1 MSYRCSIVIRAFN
14 EEAHIGR
21 LLEGIA
27 HQTVD
32 DVQIVLVDSGSTD
45 RTIEIANEFD
55 ATVVQIDP
63 QDFTFGRSL
72 NLGIA
77 AAEAEL
83 VVIASAHVY
92 PVYPDWIAEMLKPFE
107 EPAVALVYGK
117 QRGVPG
123 SHFSERQI
131 FNHWYGD
138 SSNPSQEHPFCNNAN
153 SAIRKSLWQEN
164 RFNESLS
171 GLEDLAWAKW
181 ALDKQYRI
189 AYVAHAEIKHVH
201 QESWRG
207 IKKRYLREGMAFKS
221 IYPQETFSLIEFL
234 RTFLKNTFSDFSAAS
249 QKKVFIQEWRNIV
262 RFRWQQF
269 HGTYLGYKRSGPL
282 TWQLKQSFY
291 YPNQKS
297 SSSVGDFRRQ
307 VEPIDYGHKSDK
319 IES

>member
-1 MSYRCSIVIRAFN
+1 MTYRCAIVIRAFN
-14 EEAHIGR
+14 EEHHLGR
-21 LLEGIA
+21 LLEGIS
-27 HQTVD
+27 HQSVK

-45 RTIEIANEFD
+45 RTVDIAQSHG
-55 ATVVQIDP
+55 ATIVHIKP

-72 NLGIA
+72 NLGIN

-83 VVIASAHVY
+83 VIIASAHIY
-92 PVYPDWIAEMLKPFE
+92 PVYPDWIEEMLKPFDD
-107 EPAVALVYGK
+107 PSVALVYGK

-131 FNHWYGD
+131 FNHWYGEV
-138 SSNPSQEHPFCNNAN
+138 SIPSQEHPFCNNAN
-153 SAIRKSLWQEN
+153 SAIRKSLWEQN
-164 RFNESLS
+164 QFNESLP

-181 ALDKQYRI
+181 ALDKHYHI

-201 QESWRG
+201 QESWQG

-221 IYPQETFSLIEFL
+221 IYPQEHFTFFEFI
-234 RTFLKNTFSDFSAAS
+234 RTFLKNVFSDFAAAS
-249 QKKVFIQEWRNIV
+249 RDGVLLKEWRNIV

-291 YPNQKS
+291 YPNQNGNS
-297 SSSVGDFRRQ
+297 AGVLPRRH
-307 VEPIDYGHKSDK
+307 VEPIDYRDKSDK
-319 IES
+319 IDS